1 MDIIINTV
9 KAHSKHLLKH
19 CGFICDVLQHP
30 ILDGNFKMFLVP
42 CRIEWIRIMPVGPW
56 HPHVT
61 LPRGFAKYVALSGQI
76 ASFKTFR

>member
-9 KAHSKHLLKH
+9 KAQSKHLLKH
-19 CGFICDVLQHP
+19 YGFTCDVLQHP

-42 CRIEWIRIMPVGPW
+42 CRIEWIRIMPVG
-56 HPHVT
+56 T
-61 LPRGFAKYVALSGQI
+61 LPRGFAKYVALPGQI